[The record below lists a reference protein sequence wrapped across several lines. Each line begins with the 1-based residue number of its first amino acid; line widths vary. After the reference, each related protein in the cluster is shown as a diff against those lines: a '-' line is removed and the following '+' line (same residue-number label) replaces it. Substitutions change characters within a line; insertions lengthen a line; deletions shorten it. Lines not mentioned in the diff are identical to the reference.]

1 MPLLDRQ
8 LERSARATACLLGL
22 ALGAGCEP
30 LVATIGI
37 EGRDATREG
46 DAASAADAPPSWIDD
61 HAKDDGGVASE
72 VADATWS
79 APRANDAGV
88 ADSAPDYA
96 EVLAKWNCVHMPD
109 LANPYM
115 QSDGGI
121 RSIDSG
127 VIVAA
132 SDDELGCTQAKSAG
146 TVYVTY
152 RRVDGAPLLRA
163 GQAYAVP
170 PPSGSA
176 GGALWWYP
184 GNAACEQPLV
194 FNYWWLGA
202 APVAP
207 ISCAEFPAPMQMLR
221 LQVPVPSP
229 LPNGFHL
236 CESRC
241 PVQ

>member
-1 MPLLDRQ
+1 
-8 LERSARATACLLGL
+8 
-22 ALGAGCEP
+22 
-30 LVATIGI
+30 LVATIGV
-37 EGRDATREG
+37 EGRDTAPEG
-46 DAASAADAPPSWIDD
+46 DAASATDASPGIDD
-61 HAKDDGGVASE
+61 DAHGNDHDASE
-72 VADATWS
+72 ATDATWIIPS
-79 APRANDAGV
+79 ASDASV
-88 ADSAPDYA
+88 ADSAADYA

-109 LANPYM
+109 LAIPYT

-132 SDDELGCTQAKSAG
+132 SDEELGCTQAQAAG
-146 TVYVTY
+146 SMYVTY

-170 PPSGSA
+170 PPAGSA

-194 FNYWWLGA
+194 FNFWWLGA
-202 APVAP
+202 PAVMPVP
-207 ISCAEFPAPMQMLR
+207 CTEFPAPMQMLR
-221 LQVPVPSP
+221 LQVPMASP
-229 LPNGFHL
+229 FPNGFHL
-236 CESRC
+236 CESHC